1 MRLGTPATP
10 ELLRNMGVEEVV
22 VATGAR
28 RAMPAIPGADRA
40 NVYSG
45 DDMRKLMLGQ
55 DLGAIADKTG
65 WATRAAMKA
74 GAMTG
79 LTKRPGFI
87 RTASEYWMPFG
98 DTVAIVGGELVGL
111 ELAEFLAKRGRKVIV
126 LDEGAKFGAGLQV
139 VRRWRVLDEL
149 KELGVTLLP
158 EASDIAIGD
167 KTVSYR
173 NTLGQTRT
181 IHADEVIVAKGATG
195 DTTLAEQLRAAGF
208 SVHTAGDCTGVG
220 YIEGAMHDAAQ
231 LAETI

>member
-74 GAMTG
+74 GAARVEACDIDAFAATAIG
-79 LTKRPGFI
+79 LNAEANGVAVTARLEDLLGRDEGWEGICAGDVCYEREMSARALAWLRGHADAGRLVLLGDPGRNYFS
-87 RTASEYWMPFG
+87 AQ
-98 DTVAIVGGELVGL
+98 GL
-111 ELAEFLAKRGRKVIV
+111 EEIARYEIPTSLQLENRGMRETVVWQV
-126 LDEGAKFGAGLQV
+126 L
-139 VRRWRVLDEL
+139 
-149 KELGVTLLP
+149 P
-158 EASDIAIGD
+158 
-167 KTVSYR
+167 
-173 NTLGQTRT
+173 
-181 IHADEVIVAKGATG
+181 
-195 DTTLAEQLRAAGF
+195 LR
-208 SVHTAGDCTGVG
+208 S
-220 YIEGAMHDAAQ
+220 
-231 LAETI
+231 